1 MYGNYMYTEYFGYIE
16 MTPDLGKPN
25 TSNVFLYWKMCFI
38 IGECVSL
45 VENARDLEQCRLIE
59 QKECF
64 QSNLTLL
71 LREIVI

>member
-1 MYGNYMYTEYFGYIE
+1 

-25 TSNVFLYWKMCFI
+25 TSNVFLYWRMCYI

-45 VENARDLEQCRLIE
+45 LENARDLHVEKCRLIE
-59 QKECF
+59 QKDCF

-71 LREIVI
+71 LREIMHMKMIIRRYHLIY